1 MKFKLNFI
9 LFLTIL
15 FMPSFVTE
23 ANESVVPYSIEA
35 VIPNNQVDQGSTY
48 FDIEMEKGET
58 QKLEVVVYNSSDEPI
73 TIEAQANSATTNSNG
88 LIIYDAVDLVPHD
101 SMSHPFAEIATIAEY
116 KIEIEPQS
124 QETVTITVEAPD
136 ESFDGLI
143 LGGLYFSQ
151 EADESEEDSGVQI
164 QNQYSYALAVQI
176 REAGNDNDVEP
187 ELDLLSLEA
196 GLINHRTGLQTSFVN
211 TAPTIIGGL
220 EFTGDVYAEGSE
232 EPLYTR
238 TVKDFNIA
246 PNSEFNF
253 PVMFENQGLE
263 AGDYVFKGTASN
275 GDHEWSFEEMF
286 TIEAEAAEEAND
298 EAVEIEEEEIENE
311 WMMPVLIGLGV
322 LVVLLLV
329 TIIYLLV
336 KRRK

>member
-1 MKFKLNFI
+1 MKLKISLILILSTLFI
-9 LFLTIL
+9 
-15 FMPSFVTE
+15 PSFITQ
-23 ANESVVPYSIEA
+23 ANDSIVPYSVEA
-35 VIPNNQVDQGSTY
+35 IIPDNQVNNGVTY
-48 FDIEMEKGET
+48 FDIEMNQGET
-58 QKLEVVVYNSSDEPI
+58 QDLEVIVYNSSAESV
-73 TIEAQANSATTNSNG
+73 TVEAQANSATTNGNG
-88 LIIYDAVDLVPHD
+88 LIIYDAVDLTPHK
-101 SMSHPFAEIATIAEY
+101 SMRHPFAEIATIDGD

-124 QETVTITVEAPD
+124 QETVTITVEAPA
-136 ESFDGLI
+136 ESFDGFI

-187 ELDLLSLEA
+187 ELELLSLEA

-238 TVKDFNIA
+238 TVEDFNIA

-253 PVMFENQGLE
+253 PVMFENQSLE
-263 AGDYVFKGTASN
+263 AGDYVFKGTAKN
-275 GDHEWSFEEMF
+275 DDNEWSFEDVF

-298 EAVEIEEEEIENE
+298 EAVEIEEEEND
-311 WMMPVLIGLGV
+311 WVMT
-322 LVVLLLV
+322 VLLIMAGLIILLLIVILYLV
-329 TIIYLLV
+329 L
-336 KRRK
+336 KRRR